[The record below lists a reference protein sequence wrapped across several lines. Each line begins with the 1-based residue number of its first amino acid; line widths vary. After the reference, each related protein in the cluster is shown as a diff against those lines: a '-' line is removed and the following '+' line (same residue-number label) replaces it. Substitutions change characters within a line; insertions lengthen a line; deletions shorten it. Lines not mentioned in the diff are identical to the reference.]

1 MRGMAV
7 RRIGVLTGGG
17 DAPGLNAVIRALVR
31 SAERMGGLETVGI
44 RDGFQG
50 LLEKRYQLLSG
61 AEVRDLTRKGG
72 TILGT
77 TNRTN
82 PFAIVQSDG
91 TTVDRSIRA
100 IANARE
106 EGLDAIVVIGGD
118 GSLKIALE
126 LWKLGLP
133 VVGVP
138 KTIDNDLAA
147 TDFTFGFW
155 TAIET
160 ATEALDRLRDTG
172 ESHHR
177 VMLLEVMGR
186 DAGWIALVAGIAGG
200 ADLILIPEIP
210 YRVSAIESKIEE
222 RAARGQAFSLVV
234 VAEGAHSDGGE
245 PSYQTS
251 DAGDGHPRLGGAA
264 ERLAHELKPR
274 IEHEVR
280 WTVLGHLQRG
290 GSPVSYDRV
299 LATRLGVR
307 AAELAAA
314 GKFGRMACL
323 RDGRIH
329 DVPIADAVDRLKRV
343 DPAGNL
349 ATTARMMGVGFGDEP

>member
-1 MRGMAV
+1 MSV

-17 DAPGLNAVIRALVR
+17 DAPGLNAVLRAVVR
-31 SAERMGGLETVGI
+31 AAERLGGMETVGI

-50 LLEKRYQLLSG
+50 LLEKRYQPLSSS
-61 AEVRDLTRKGG
+61 EVRDLTRKGG

-82 PFAIVQSDG
+82 PFAIVEADG
-91 TTVDRSIRA
+91 SRVDRSARLIE
-100 IANARE
+100 NARE
-106 EGLDAIVVIGGD
+106 AGLDAVVVIGGD

-186 DAGWIALVAGIAGG
+186 DAGWIALVAGISGG
-200 ADLILIPEIP
+200 ADVILIPEIP
-210 YRVSAIESKIEE
+210 YSIRAVEAKVEE

-234 VAEGAHSDGGE
+234 VAEGARADGGE
-245 PSYQTS
+245 PSFQVS
-251 DAGDGHPRLGGAA
+251 DAGDGHPRHGGAA
-264 ERLAHELKPR
+264 ERLAAELKPH
-274 IEHEVR
+274 IEHEIR

-299 LATRLGVR
+299 LSTRLGCR
-307 AAELAAA
+307 AAELAAQER
-314 GKFGRMACL
+314 FGRMACL
-323 RDGRIH
+323 REGRIH

-343 DPAGNL
+343 DPEGNL
-349 ATTARMMGVGFGDEP
+349 VTTARMVGVGFGDEI